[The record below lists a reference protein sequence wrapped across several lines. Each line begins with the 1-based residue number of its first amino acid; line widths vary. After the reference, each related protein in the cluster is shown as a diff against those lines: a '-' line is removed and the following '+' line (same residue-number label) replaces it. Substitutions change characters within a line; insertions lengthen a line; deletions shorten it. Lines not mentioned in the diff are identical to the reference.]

1 MEKIEINN
9 DFDSHIFAMDDFEL
23 YLKLA
28 SVKIRI
34 IYVSEPPHGDSYHH
48 LFINDKRFP
57 GYVWGCYF
65 LFPYH
70 QKYMICS
77 WMKDLY
83 ERKTVV
89 IDIKTLEYKI
99 LKKYFY
105 ELKFTN
111 GKIEMTSEDATSI
124 LDLAQ
129 VEKMFS

>member
-1 MEKIEINN
+1 MEIIEINN

-28 SVKIRI
+28 NVKIRI

-48 LFINDKRFP
+48 LYINDKRFP

-99 LKKYFY
+99 FKKYFY

-111 GKIEMTSEDATSI
+111 GKIEMISEKESSI

>member
-1 MEKIEINN
+1 MEIIEINN

-28 SVKIRI
+28 NVKIRI

-77 WMKDLY
+77 
-83 ERKTVV
+83 
-89 IDIKTLEYKI
+89 
-99 LKKYFY
+99 
-105 ELKFTN
+105 
-111 GKIEMTSEDATSI
+111 
-124 LDLAQ
+124 
-129 VEKMFS
+129 